1 MPVTDP
7 IHDQRSSPAPTPGGL
22 LAPPFIFDKYSA
34 TVMVC
39 SCADSVALP
48 FALCPLPHLPHDV
61 RPGYDADELS
71 FFIHDGH
78 AFDPSLIQDR
88 GDLPD
93 VVAGVSGD
101 RRNAHDV
108 PHLFAHPPDRM
119 GLPEQ
124 TPQEVP
130 QTVLRADAGEEE
142 DVGLGHDAEDAVVVV
157 DHGHAA
163 D

>member
-78 AFDPSLIQDR
+78 AFDPSLTLRTGWGSPSRRRRRSLRRCSALMPVRKRMSASDTTPRTRLLSSTTGMPLI
-88 GDLPD
+88 LF
-93 VVAGVSGD
+93 SD
-101 RRNAHDV
+101 RR
-108 PHLFAHPPDRM
+108 
-119 GLPEQ
+119 
-124 TPQEVP
+124 
-130 QTVLRADAGEEE
+130 RAAS
-142 DVGLGHDAEDAVVVV
+142 
-157 DHGHAA
+157 
-163 D
+163 